1 MFKIIF
7 LSFVTQRMGGL
18 IYLFQLL
25 DGVVRVYLR
34 RAEAAVPQ
42 NLLYRTDVGTLV
54 EQMRGKS
61 VPQHMRTLLLQGC
74 HTLQNPMNRSVN
86 EGRTHRLALVV
97 HQ

>member
-25 DGVVRVYLR
+25 DGVVRVNLR

-42 NLLYRTDVGTLV
+42 NLLYRPDVGALV
-54 EQMRGKS
+54 EHMRRES
-61 VPQHMRTLLLQGC
+61 VPQHVRTLLLE
-74 HTLQNPMNRSVN
+74 RSDTRQDAVN
-86 EGRTHRLALVV
+86 HAIDEGRTHRLSPVV
-97 HQ
+97 D